1 MPSRSLTRRDLLK
14 IGAAAGAASLLPGC
28 GGSVSAALDPPAC
41 AKLTDIDHVV
51 FFIQE
56 NRSFDHYFGSYR
68 GVRGFSDASA
78 AFRQADPAN
87 TTSSPAGVL
96 LPFHLDTLTS
106 NAACTHDIG
115 HDWVTQ
121 HQSWNGGAMDSFVTS
136 RLPGDGQ
143 NAELCMGY
151 YTRADLPY
159 YYAVADAFTVCDNY
173 FCSVFGPTDP
183 NRLYTMAASLDPDGL
198 NGGPLLETV
207 PNRITFFGKLNYTT
221 MPEQLQAR
229 GDFVEGLLGMTTI
242 RKNISPNNVLTY
254 FKNFQDPLVV
264 RLYRNAFPAV
274 SK

>member
-1 MPSRSLTRRDLLK
+1 MGLLGVRGPVLTFVCRAGSIPLHSHCNGAFDAFQKSYPTNLLK

-28 GGSVSAALDPPAC
+28 GGSVSAPLDPPAC

-96 LPFHLDTLTS
+96 LPSHLDTLTS

-151 YTRADLPY
+151 YTRADSSLTTTRWRTRSPC
-159 YYAVADAFTVCDNY
+159 ATTTSARCLGRRTRTGCT
-173 FCSVFGPTDP
+173 PW
-183 NRLYTMAASLDPDGL
+183 RLRLIRMA
-198 NGGPLLETV
+198 
-207 PNRITFFGKLNYTT
+207 
-221 MPEQLQAR
+221 
-229 GDFVEGLLGMTTI
+229 
-242 RKNISPNNVLTY
+242 
-254 FKNFQDPLVV
+254 
-264 RLYRNAFPAV
+264 
-274 SK
+274 